1 MGKVGCVLVY
11 AAHAKKEGATLH
23 PYIYNIFFLCNYV
36 YMKILLILL
45 LTIQVNAQSLCDS
58 LSYSI
63 SSNSVLTVV
72 GVNSSLDSLT
82 FRWGVCDKTACY
94 SASGDTASFPLVNPL
109 DTVKVCYE
117 ISPQWTCNDC
127 GYVIFN
133 GFTWQL
139 VNTITHVN
147 ELQPPPLNG
156 KMYDLLGRELKCIP
170 KKGLYIKNGILYR

>member
-1 MGKVGCVLVY
+1 MR
-11 AAHAKKEGATLH
+11 T
-23 PYIYNIFFLCNYV
+23 
-36 YMKILLILL
+36 LLILL
-45 LTIQVNAQSLCDS
+45 CCTYANAQTLCDS

-63 SSNSVLTVV
+63 SNSSILTVV

-94 SASGDTASFPLVNPL
+94 SASGDTASFPLVNLL

-127 GYVIFN
+127 SYVVFN

-139 VNTITHVN
+139 VNTITHVS
-147 ELQPPPLNG
+147 ELQALPING
-156 KMYDLLGRELKCIP
+156 KMYDLLGKELRYVP
-170 KKGLYIKNGILYR
+170 KGFIYIKNRRLYR

>member
-1 MGKVGCVLVY
+1 MR
-11 AAHAKKEGATLH
+11 T
-23 PYIYNIFFLCNYV
+23 
-36 YMKILLILL
+36 LLILL
-45 LTIQVNAQSLCDS
+45 CCTYVNAQTLCDS

-63 SSNSVLTVV
+63 SNSSTLTVV

-94 SASGDTASFPLVNPL
+94 SASGDTASFSLVNPL

-127 GYVIFN
+127 SYVVFN

-147 ELQPPPLNG
+147 EIQVLPISG
-156 KMYDLLGRELKCIP
+156 KMYDMLGKELKYIP
-170 KKGLYIKNGILYR
+170 KSGLYIKNGILYK

>member
-1 MGKVGCVLVY
+1 MR
-11 AAHAKKEGATLH
+11 T
-23 PYIYNIFFLCNYV
+23 
-36 YMKILLILL
+36 LLILL
-45 LTIQVNAQSLCDS
+45 CCTYANAQTLCDS

-63 SSNSVLTVV
+63 SNSSILTVV

-94 SASGDTASFPLVNPL
+94 SASGDTASFPLVNSL

-127 GYVIFN
+127 SYVVSN

-139 VNTITHVN
+139 VNTITHVS
-147 ELQPPPLNG
+147 ELQALPING
-156 KMYDLLGRELKCIP
+156 KMYDLLGKELRYVP
-170 KKGLYIKNGILYR
+170 KGFIYIKNRRLYR

>member
-1 MGKVGCVLVY
+1 MR
-11 AAHAKKEGATLH
+11 T
-23 PYIYNIFFLCNYV
+23 
-36 YMKILLILL
+36 LLILL
-45 LTIQVNAQSLCDS
+45 CCTYINAQTLCDS

-63 SSNSVLTVV
+63 SNSSILTVV

-94 SASGDTASFPLVNPL
+94 SASGDTASFSLVNPL

-127 GYVIFN
+127 SYVVFN

-139 VNTITHVN
+139 VNTITHVS
-147 ELQPPPLNG
+147 ELQALPING
-156 KMYDLLGRELKCIP
+156 KMYDLLGRELRYVT
-170 KKGLYIKNGILYR
+170 KGVIYIKNRRLYR

>member
-1 MGKVGCVLVY
+1 MR
-11 AAHAKKEGATLH
+11 T
-23 PYIYNIFFLCNYV
+23 
-36 YMKILLILL
+36 LLILL
-45 LTIQVNAQSLCDS
+45 CCTYANAQTLCDS

-63 SSNSVLTVV
+63 SNSSTLTVV

-94 SASGDTASFPLVNPL
+94 SASGDTASFSLVNPL

-117 ISPQWTCNDC
+117 ISPQWTCNHC
-127 GYVIFN
+127 SYVVFN

-147 ELQPPPLNG
+147 ELQALPING
-156 KMYDLLGRELKCIP
+156 KMYDMLGRELKYIP
-170 KKGLYIKNGILYR
+170 KSGLYIKNGILYK

>member
-1 MGKVGCVLVY
+1 MR
-11 AAHAKKEGATLH
+11 
-23 PYIYNIFFLCNYV
+23 
-36 YMKILLILL
+36 LLILL
-45 LTIQVNAQSLCDS
+45 LCCTYANAQTLCDS
-58 LSYSI
+58 LSFSV
-63 SSNSVLTVV
+63 SNNSVLTVV
-72 GVNSSLDSLT
+72 GFNSSSDSLT

-156 KMYDLLGRELKCIP
+156 KMYDLLGRELKSIP
-170 KKGLYIKNGILYR
+170 KGKMYIRNNRLYINNFLTR